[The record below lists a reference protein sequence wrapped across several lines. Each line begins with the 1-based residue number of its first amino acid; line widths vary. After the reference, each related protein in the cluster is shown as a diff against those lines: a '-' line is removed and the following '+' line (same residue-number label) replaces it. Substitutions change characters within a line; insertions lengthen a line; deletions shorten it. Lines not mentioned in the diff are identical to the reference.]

1 MSLTNQPITIGT
13 HTGPPIASDGSF
25 MIGYG
30 WLDTNDELYVCTGG
44 GRPGTWVLVQAT
56 NVWTTYTPVIGGSG
70 WSLGNGSVVGT
81 YRLVDAKTVSLALYI
96 ATGSTTVV
104 GSGQLTISLPP
115 GMTAQPYYEQDL
127 AARYNEQGVGSY
139 AAVGVISAG
148 ATNVLPQS
156 TGTSGSLASFA
167 TGGISPPAG
176 SNFVCT
182 GTFQIQ

>member
-13 HTGPPIASDGSF
+13 HAGPPIASDGSF
-25 MIGYG
+25 MVGYG

-56 NVWTTYTPVIGGSG
+56 NAWTTYTPVIGGSG
-70 WSLGNGSVVGT
+70 WSLGNGFVVGT

-115 GMTAQPYYEQDL
+115 GMTAQQYFEQEL
-127 AARYNEQGVGSY
+127 AARYNEGGGGSY
-139 AAVGVISAG
+139 AAVGVITQ
-148 ATNVLPQS
+148 ATVVVPQS
-156 TGTSGSLASFA
+156 TGTSGSLASFG

-176 SNFVCT
+176 SSFACT